1 MASLARWT
9 AAIVFLVFSLNCFAQ
24 PNVRVVGLF
33 PNAAVLSIDGQR
45 TLVKAG
51 QAGPQGIQ
59 VISADSR
66 SAVLR
71 INGETSTHT
80 LSRDYGSGGF
90 ATPEKRRLTISKG
103 AAGHYWITGSINGNS
118 VPFMVDTGASSI
130 AMNAAQ
136 ARRLGLDFKVS
147 GTPVTVSTASGV
159 EQAWRVYL
167 NSVKIGSIEVLGVD
181 AMVLDSEFPRDV
193 LLGMSF
199 LSRVSWREEQG
210 ALIIEAKH

>member
-1 MASLARWT
+1 MKVLQSIAS
-9 AAIVFLVFSLNCFAQ
+9 VLVLFFSLTAIAQ
-24 PNVRVVGLF
+24 SNVRVVGLF

-51 QAGPQGIQ
+51 QTGPQGIK
-59 VISADSR
+59 VVSADSR
-66 SAVLR
+66 SAVLSIDGVR
-71 INGETSTHT
+71 STHT

-103 AAGHYWITGSINGNS
+103 AAGHYWVTGSVNGNS
-118 VPFMVDTGASSI
+118 VPFMVDTGASTI

-136 ARRLGLDFKVS
+136 AQRLGLDFKNT
-147 GTPVTVSTASGV
+147 GTPVMVNTASGT

-167 NSVKIGSIEVLGVD
+167 NSVKLGAIEVLGVD
-181 AMVLDSEFPRDV
+181 AMVLDSAFPQDV

-210 ALIIEAKH
+210 ALIVEAKH

>member
-1 MASLARWT
+1 MRVVQSIASM
-9 AAIVFLVFSLNCFAQ
+9 IFLVFSLTAVAQ
-24 PNVRVVGLF
+24 INVRVVGLF

-51 QAGPQGIQ
+51 QTGPQGIK

-66 SAVLR
+66 SAVLS
-71 INGETSTHT
+71 IDGVSSTHT

-103 AAGHYWITGSINGNS
+103 AAGHYWVTGSVNGNS
-118 VPFMVDTGASSI
+118 VPFMVDTGATTI

-136 ARRLGLDFKVS
+136 ARRLGLDFKNT
-147 GTPVTVSTASGV
+147 GTPVMVSTASGT

-167 NSVKIGSIEVLGVD
+167 NSVKLGAIEVLGVD
-181 AMVLDSEFPRDV
+181 AMVLDSQFPRDV

-210 ALIIEAKH
+210 ALIVEAKH

>member
-1 MASLARWT
+1 MKKLLQRAVA
-9 AAIVFLVFSLNCFAQ
+9 LVLVAGSVSVMAQ

-33 PNAAVLSIDGQR
+33 PNAAVLSVDGQR

-51 QAGPQGIQ
+51 QTGPQGIK

-66 SAVLR
+66 SAVLSIDGQTR
-71 INGETSTHT
+71 THT
-80 LSRDYGSGGF
+80 LSRDYGNGGF

-103 AAGHYWITGSINGNS
+103 AAGHYWVTGSINGNS

-130 AMNAAQ
+130 AINAAQ
-136 ARRLGLDFKVS
+136 ARRLGLDFKAT
-147 GTPVTVSTASGV
+147 GTPVTVSTASGT

-167 NSVKIGSIEVLGVD
+167 NSVKLGAIEVLGVD
-181 AMVLDSEFPRDV
+181 AMVLDSEFPRDA

-199 LSRVSWREEQG
+199 LSRVRWREEQG
-210 ALIIEAKH
+210 ALIVEAKH

>member
-1 MASLARWT
+1 MKVLQSIAS
-9 AAIVFLVFSLNCFAQ
+9 VLVLFFSLTAIAQ
-24 PNVRVVGLF
+24 SNVRVVGLF

-51 QAGPQGIQ
+51 QTGPQGIK
-59 VISADSR
+59 VVSADSR
-66 SAVLR
+66 SAVLSIDGVR
-71 INGETSTHT
+71 STHT

-103 AAGHYWITGSINGNS
+103 AAGHYWVTGSVNGNS
-118 VPFMVDTGASSI
+118 VPFMVDTGASTI

-136 ARRLGLDFKVS
+136 AQRLGLDFKNT
-147 GTPVTVSTASGV
+147 GTPVMVSTASGT

-167 NSVKIGSIEVLGVD
+167 NSVKLGAIEVLGVD
-181 AMVLDSEFPRDV
+181 AMVLDSTFPQDV

-210 ALIIEAKH
+210 ALIVEAKH

>member
-1 MASLARWT
+1 MNVVQSIAG
-9 AAIVFLVFSLNCFAQ
+9 IVFLFFSMTAMAQ
-24 PNVRVVGLF
+24 INVRVVGLF

-51 QAGPQGIQ
+51 ETGPQGIK
-59 VISADSR
+59 VVSADSR
-66 SAVLR
+66 SAVLS
-71 INGETSTHT
+71 IDGVNSTHT

-103 AAGHYWITGSINGNS
+103 AAGHYWVTGSVNGNS
-118 VPFMVDTGASSI
+118 VPFMVDTGATTI

-136 ARRLGLDFKVS
+136 ARRLGLDFKNT
-147 GTPVTVSTASGV
+147 GTPVMVNTASGT

-167 NSVKIGSIEVLGVD
+167 NSVKLGAIEVLGVD
-181 AMVLDSEFPRDV
+181 AMVLDSEFPRDA

-210 ALIIEAKH
+210 ALIVEAKH

>member
-1 MASLARWT
+1 MKVLQSIAS
-9 AAIVFLVFSLNCFAQ
+9 VLVLFFSLTAIAQ
-24 PNVRVVGLF
+24 SNVRVVGLF

-51 QAGPQGIQ
+51 QTGPQGIK
-59 VISADSR
+59 VVSADSR
-66 SAVLR
+66 SAVLSIDGVR
-71 INGETSTHT
+71 STHT

-103 AAGHYWITGSINGNS
+103 AAGHYWVTGSVNGNS
-118 VPFMVDTGASSI
+118 VPFMVDTGASTI

-136 ARRLGLDFKVS
+136 AQRLGLDFKNT
-147 GTPVTVSTASGV
+147 GTPVMVSTASGT

-167 NSVKIGSIEVLGVD
+167 NSVKLGAIEVLGVD
-181 AMVLDSEFPRDV
+181 AMVLDSAFPQDV

-210 ALIIEAKH
+210 ALIVEAKH

>member
-1 MASLARWT
+1 MKKLLQR
-9 AAIVFLVFSLNCFAQ
+9 AIALVLVAGSVSVMAQ
-24 PNVRVVGLF
+24 PSVRVVGLF
-33 PNAAVLSIDGQR
+33 PNAAVLSVDGQR

-51 QAGPQGIQ
+51 QTGPQGIK

-66 SAVLR
+66 SAVLSIDGQTR
-71 INGETSTHT
+71 THT

-103 AAGHYWITGSINGNS
+103 AAGHYWVTGSINGNS

-130 AMNAAQ
+130 AINAAQ
-136 ARRLGLDFKVS
+136 ARRLGLDFKAT
-147 GTPVTVSTASGV
+147 GTPVTVSTASGT

-167 NSVKIGSIEVLGVD
+167 NSVKLGAIEVLGVD
-181 AMVLDSEFPRDV
+181 AMVLDSEFPRDA

-199 LSRVSWREEQG
+199 LSRVRWREEQG
-210 ALIIEAKH
+210 ALIVEAKH

>member
-1 MASLARWT
+1 
-9 AAIVFLVFSLNCFAQ
+9 
-24 PNVRVVGLF
+24 
-33 PNAAVLSIDGQR
+33 
-45 TLVKAG
+45 
-51 QAGPQGIQ
+51 
-59 VISADSR
+59 
-66 SAVLR
+66 
-71 INGETSTHT
+71 
-80 LSRDYGSGGF
+80 
-90 ATPEKRRLTISKG
+90 
-103 AAGHYWITGSINGNS
+103 
-118 VPFMVDTGASSI
+118 MVDTGASSI

>member
-1 MASLARWT
+1 MKVVQGIAGM
-9 AAIVFLVFSLNCFAQ
+9 VFLVFSMTAMAQ
-24 PNVRVVGLF
+24 TNVRVVGLF
-33 PNAAVLSIDGQR
+33 ANAAVLSVDGQR

-51 QAGPQGIQ
+51 ETGPQGIK
-59 VISADSR
+59 VVSADSR
-66 SAVLR
+66 SAVLS
-71 INGETSTHT
+71 IDGVNSTHT

-103 AAGHYWITGSINGNS
+103 AAGHYWVTGSVNGNS
-118 VPFMVDTGASSI
+118 VPFMVDTGATTI

-136 ARRLGLDFKVS
+136 ARRLGLDFKNK
-147 GTPVTVSTASGV
+147 GTPVMVSTASGT

-167 NSVKIGSIEVLGVD
+167 NSVKLGAIEVLGVD
-181 AMVLDSEFPRDV
+181 AMVLDSQFPQDV

-210 ALIIEAKH
+210 ALIVEAKH

>member
-1 MASLARWT
+1 MKVAQFIAGLF
-9 AAIVFLVFSLNCFAQ
+9 FLSFSLSAMAQ
-24 PNVRVVGLF
+24 SNVRVVGLF

-51 QAGPQGIQ
+51 QTGPQGVK

-66 SAVLR
+66 SAVLS
-71 INGETSTHT
+71 IDGVHSTHT

-103 AAGHYWITGSINGNS
+103 AAGHYWVTGSVNGNT
-118 VPFMVDTGASSI
+118 VPFMVDTGASTI
-130 AMNAAQ
+130 AMNAEQ
-136 ARRLGLDFKVS
+136 ARRLGLDFKNT
-147 GTPVTVSTASGV
+147 GTPVTVSTASGT
-159 EQAWRVYL
+159 EQAWRIYL
-167 NSVKIGSIEVLGVD
+167 NSVKLGAIEVLGVG
-181 AMVLDSEFPRDV
+181 AMVLDSQFPLDV

-210 ALIIEAKH
+210 ALIVEAKH

>member
-1 MASLARWT
+1 MKVVQGIAGM
-9 AAIVFLVFSLNCFAQ
+9 VFLVFSMTAMAQ
-24 PNVRVVGLF
+24 TNVRVVGLF
-33 PNAAVLSIDGQR
+33 ANAAVLSVDGQR

-51 QAGPQGIQ
+51 ETGPQGIK
-59 VISADSR
+59 VVSADSR
-66 SAVLR
+66 SAVLS
-71 INGETSTHT
+71 IDGVNSTHM

-103 AAGHYWITGSINGNS
+103 AAGHYWVTGSVNGNS
-118 VPFMVDTGASSI
+118 VPFMVDTGATTI

-136 ARRLGLDFKVS
+136 ARRLGLDFKNK
-147 GTPVTVSTASGV
+147 GTPVMVSTASGT

-167 NSVKIGSIEVLGVD
+167 NSVKLGAIEVLGVD
-181 AMVLDSEFPRDV
+181 AMVLDSQFPQDV

-210 ALIIEAKH
+210 ALIVEAKH

>member
-1 MASLARWT
+1 MKVVQGIAGM
-9 AAIVFLVFSLNCFAQ
+9 VFLVFSMTAMAQ
-24 PNVRVVGLF
+24 TNVRVVGLF
-33 PNAAVLSIDGQR
+33 ANAAVLSVDGQR

-51 QAGPQGIQ
+51 EMGPQGIK
-59 VISADSR
+59 VVSADSR
-66 SAVLR
+66 LAVLS
-71 INGETSTHT
+71 IDGVNSTHT

-103 AAGHYWITGSINGNS
+103 AAGHYWVTGSVNGNS
-118 VPFMVDTGASSI
+118 VPFMVDTGATTI

-136 ARRLGLDFKVS
+136 ARRLGLDFKNK
-147 GTPVTVSTASGV
+147 GTPVMVSTASGT

-167 NSVKIGSIEVLGVD
+167 NSVKLGAIEVLGVD
-181 AMVLDSEFPRDV
+181 AMVLDSQFPQDV

-210 ALIIEAKH
+210 ALIVEAKH